1 MARRSRIIA
10 FYSCFY
16 LTRVTRCT
24 MYTIFSPYTYI
35 THFGI
40 YMDLVTAFT
49 TFNFNIIVVILSF
62 EIHRFY

>member
-1 MARRSRIIA
+1 
-10 FYSCFY
+10 
-16 LTRVTRCT
+16 